1 MKIADG
7 HQRIFE
13 VIQKSEAKDKIEFA
27 KFANFQVLDVCLFE
41 RNMWKAAAG
50 LFHILDSAV
59 ESTDAEACVLQNL
72 SKESDTTAGVQ
83 RGREIQGWFELVDNT
98 ANRVAAG
105 LDEIEVVIRI
115 KLCSRYGFHVDSE
128 SSNRSVGSANR
139 STHPYSVDG
148 FPWRS
153 PFPASNPTGPAL
165 RLYPRGCPAIDRR
178 PGGAG
183 ATEKCAKEHGRQ
195 VREKVSGR
203 RGPT

>member
-13 VIQKSEAKDKIEFA
+13 VIQKSEAEDKIEFA
-27 KFANFQVLDVCLFE
+27 ECANFRTLDVSLFE
-41 RNMWKAAAG
+41 GNLRETSAG
-50 LFHILDSAV
+50 LLDILDAAV
-59 ESTDAEACVLQNL
+59 KSTDAEACVLQNL

-98 ANRVAAG
+98 ADRVAAC

-115 KLCSRYGFHVDSE
+115 KLCLRYGFHVDSE

-148 FPWRS
+148 FPSRCS
-153 PFPASNPTGPAL
+153 FRGRNPIGPAL
-165 RLYPRGCPAIDRR
+165 RHY
-178 PGGAG
+178 
-183 ATEKCAKEHGRQ
+183 
-195 VREKVSGR
+195 
-203 RGPT
+203 